1 MLISLVQEM
10 MVEAWV
16 VEGLDAGFI
25 TGSQVWREHWEYLPN
40 SLQFFLNFHRNEFFI
55 SLERRSSECG
65 SRCFLKN
72 AWKCVRV

>member
-1 MLISLVQEM
+1 MLISVVQEM

-16 VEGLDAGFI
+16 VEGLDGGFI
-25 TGSQVWREHWEYLPN
+25 TGSQGLERAMGYLPN
-40 SLQFFLNFHRNEFFI
+40 SFQFFLNFHRNEFFI